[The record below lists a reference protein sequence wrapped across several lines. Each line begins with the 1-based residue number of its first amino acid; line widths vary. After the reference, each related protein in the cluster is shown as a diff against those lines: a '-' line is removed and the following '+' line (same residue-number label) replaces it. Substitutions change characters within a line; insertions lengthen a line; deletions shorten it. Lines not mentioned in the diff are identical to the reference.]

1 MRGGEPT
8 ATGYLR
14 RITVVHLSSGH
25 DQDDARI
32 YWKECRSLA
41 QAGYSVAFVVPDW
54 HRSRGTGRI
63 SGVDVVTVP
72 CRISRLGRLLALP
85 VSVLLAGLRLNGDVY
100 HFHDP
105 ELLPAGFILHLLC
118 KRVIYDSHE
127 DMPRDILI
135 KPWIPRSFRWPIGRA
150 MAAVE
155 WLAGR
160 TFSGIVAAT
169 PVIARRFP
177 QERTALV
184 QNFARSAEFEP
195 CQSSSTPETPVI
207 AYVGSIT
214 VERCAIEMVLAMDRL
229 SYSPSARLVIAG
241 GMAPTRLIDDLVAL
255 PGWRQV
261 DYRGH
266 LDRDG
271 VRSVLAQASIGLAL
285 FHPVQSYIDSQPVK
299 LFEYMAAGIPVIASD
314 FPRFRCIIE
323 THGCGVCVPPRD
335 VDAIAAAIDRLLANP
350 NEAKAMGQR
359 GRALMLR
366 SFSWESEERSLLH
379 LYKRI
384 ACVASASA
392 MRDGS

>member
-1 MRGGEPT
+1 MRAEQPT
-8 ATGYLR
+8 TAECLR

-25 DQDDARI
+25 DLDDARI

-41 QAGYSVAFVVPDW
+41 QAGYTVAFVVPDW
-54 HRSRGTGRI
+54 RRSRRTGQL
-63 SGVDVVTVP
+63 SDVEVITVP
-72 CRISRLGRLLALP
+72 CWTSRLGRLLALP
-85 VSVLLAGLRLNGDVY
+85 FSVLLAGLRRNGDVY

-105 ELLPAGFILHLLC
+105 ELLPAGFILRLLG
-118 KRVIYDSHE
+118 KRVIYDTHE
-127 DMPRDILI
+127 DVPRDILI
-135 KPWIPRSFRWPIGRA
+135 KPWIPRPVRGLLA
-150 MAAVE
+150 CVVAAAE

-160 TFSGIVAAT
+160 TLSGIVAAT

-195 CQSSSTPETPVI
+195 RQPSPMAETPVI

-214 VERCAIEMVLAMDRL
+214 VERCAMEMVRAMDRL
-229 SYSPSARLVIAG
+229 SCFPPARLVIAG
-241 GMAPTRLIDDLVAL
+241 GMAPTRLIADLSAL
-255 PGWRQV
+255 PGWSRV

-299 LFEYMAAGIPVIASD
+299 LFEYMAAGIPIIASD
-314 FPRFRCIIE
+314 FPRFRSIIE
-323 THGCGVCVPPRD
+323 THGCGLCVPPCD

-350 NEAKAMGQR
+350 NEARAMGQR

-384 ACVASASA
+384 ACA
-392 MRDGS
+392 G